1 MDTILIQHK
10 MVGPEGAVIV
20 KAHQQTIKRGKHG
33 RFTHYVPLKKA
44 IDDGIT
50 ALIGLAV
57 IVLVGFIGYYF
68 GIQSCINSAV
78 ISPLP

>member
-20 KAHQQTIKRGKHG
+20 KAHRQTIKRGKHG
-33 RFTHYVPLKKA
+33 RFTHYVPLKKV
-44 IDDGIT
+44 INEGIN

-57 IVLVGFIGYYF
+57 VVLVGFIGYLL
-68 GIQSCINSAV
+68 GLHVWMNIPV